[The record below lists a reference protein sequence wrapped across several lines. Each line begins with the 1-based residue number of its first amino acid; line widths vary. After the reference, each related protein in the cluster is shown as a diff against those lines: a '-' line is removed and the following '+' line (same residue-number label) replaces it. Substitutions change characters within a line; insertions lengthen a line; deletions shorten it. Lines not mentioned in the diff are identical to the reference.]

1 MLARAMRA
9 EVFRVETPAQLAPA
23 LKAALASARLC
34 VLDVECARDVPRYA
48 VPLIRKLGTMPFP
61 YTWSQGE

>member
-1 MLARAMRA
+1 
-9 EVFRVETPAQLAPA
+9 VETPAQLAPA